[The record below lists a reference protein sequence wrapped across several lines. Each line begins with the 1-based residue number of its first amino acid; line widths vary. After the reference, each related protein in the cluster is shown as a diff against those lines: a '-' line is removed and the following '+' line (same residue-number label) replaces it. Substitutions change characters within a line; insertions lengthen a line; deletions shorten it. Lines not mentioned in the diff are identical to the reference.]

1 MKSINFLFSAVLAFA
16 LVLMYHLGFN
26 AGLLYRPPVPVS
38 PPVVPDRSELK
49 CTCVPCLPDLFCLKC
64 GHKSRDCPKLAAYF
78 SKRGGAG
85 GVISSNAV
93 QSVEGNASGG
103 RRL

>member
-1 MKSINFLFSAVLAFA
+1 MKSINLLFSTVLAFV

-26 AGLLYRPPVPVS
+26 AGLSYRPPVPVS
-38 PPVVPDRSELK
+38 VSPDRQELK

-78 SKRGGAG
+78 AKRGGGG